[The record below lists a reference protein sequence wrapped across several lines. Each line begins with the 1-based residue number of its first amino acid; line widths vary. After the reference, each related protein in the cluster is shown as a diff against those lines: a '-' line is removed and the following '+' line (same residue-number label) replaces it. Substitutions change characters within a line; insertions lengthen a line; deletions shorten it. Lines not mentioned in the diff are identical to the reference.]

1 MSLEQRRFG
10 LIGLEAL
17 YRVQELDT
25 RIFDLREREE
35 GHPLKAEL
43 EELGSR
49 EQELNSELESLR
61 GELEGWRKK
70 LQSSE
75 AEVQRVEEKIKR
87 EEDKLYGGKVN
98 NPKELRGL
106 QAEVRSL
113 KRQKDDLE
121 TELLE
126 GMEAQ
131 DELSGKVEGLR
142 AELDALRVEM
152 EGKRKVLEND
162 LWEIREEIDGLE
174 RQKEEL
180 EADMEEDILRL
191 YRRLLE
197 SKHNLAVVK
206 VEDGVCLGCRVELPG
221 KEYDRF
227 LKSETVFR
235 CPNCGRI
242 LVK

>member
-1 MSLEQRRFG
+1 MNALQ
-10 LIGLEAL
+10 AL
-17 YRVQELDT
+17 YQVQELDT

-35 GHPLKAEL
+35 KHPLKADL

-49 EQELNSELESLR
+49 ERELA
-61 GELEGWRKK
+61 GELERLQEELEAWRRK
-70 LQSSE
+70 LQSLE
-75 AEVQRVEEKIKR
+75 AEVQRLEEKIKR
-87 EEDKLYGGKVN
+87 EEEKLYDGKVN

-131 DELSGKVEGLR
+131 DEMRGRAEKLGGELEALR
-142 AELDALRVEM
+142 AEREGKERALQSEVQGLQAERVEL
-152 EGKRKVLEND
+152 ESRK
-162 LWEIREEIDGLE
+162 
-174 RQKEEL
+174 KEL
-180 EADMEEDILRL
+180 EAGIDGDTLDL
-191 YRRLLE
+191 YRRLLQ
-197 SKHNLAVVK
+197 SKHNLAVVR
-206 VEDGVCLGCRVELPG
+206 VEEGVCQGCRVELPG

-227 LKSETVFR
+227 LKSEAVFR

>member
-1 MSLEQRRFG
+1 MNG
-10 LIGLEAL
+10 LQAL
-17 YRVQELDT
+17 FQVQELDT
-25 RIFDLREREE
+25 RIFELREREE
-35 GHPLKAEL
+35 KHPLKAEL

-49 EQELNSELESLR
+49 EKELAGEHERLQDELD
-61 GELEGWRKK
+61 GWRRK
-70 LQSSE
+70 LQSLE
-75 AEVQRVEEKIKR
+75 AEAQRLEEKLKR

-131 DELSGKVEGLR
+131 DDLKAKAESLRGELDSLR
-142 AELDALRVEM
+142 EQLESKRKELQSEVRELGAELAELES
-152 EGKRKVLEND
+152 RK
-162 LWEIREEIDGLE
+162 
-174 RQKEEL
+174 KEL
-180 EADMEEDILRL
+180 EAGIDEDTLDL

-206 VEDGVCLGCRVELPG
+206 VEEGVCLGCRVELPG

-227 LKSETVFR
+227 MKSEAVFR